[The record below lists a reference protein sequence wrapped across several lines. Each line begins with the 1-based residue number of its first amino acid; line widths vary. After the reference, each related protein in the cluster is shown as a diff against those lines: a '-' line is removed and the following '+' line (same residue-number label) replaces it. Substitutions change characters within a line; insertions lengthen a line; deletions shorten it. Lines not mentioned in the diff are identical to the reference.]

1 MITIIGGGVFG
12 LSMGWY
18 LARAGRAVTI
28 FEQGQ
33 VGRGATWA
41 AAGMLMP
48 WKLSDN
54 FSLDLFSLQQTS
66 YQQWPEF
73 AQTLS
78 AQTGV
83 DLDYQT
89 KGRYFLA
96 LMDKAVHRFRRQFDF
111 HQSIDVP
118 VEWLSGKQAR
128 QRLPQLGPEVLAA
141 IYCPLGHW
149 VDNRQLVIAL
159 RKAYLQ
165 AGGVLHEQT
174 SVLEIVRERQRVQ
187 AVRHAEGVTPAESV
201 IIANGAWSGD
211 LLADVWPVSEQQWVR
226 PRKGQSLIVQMN
238 PQQPLVEQSLLGPVY
253 LVPRTDGR
261 LIIGTTVERQAG
273 FNTSPTAA
281 GVYHMLRKG
290 MSMVPEI
297 GELPIIELNAGL
309 RPTAPNRLPVL
320 GPTSING
327 LILATGGHSH
337 GILLAPAVAQAIS
350 QWVMQGRIADSIA
363 PFVPRQ
369 FDSSR
374 LGQ

>member
-1 MITIIGGGVFG
+1 MIAIIGGGVFG
-12 LSMGWY
+12 LSIGWY

-73 AQTLS
+73 AQELS

-96 LMDKAVHRFRRQFDF
+96 LMDKAIHRFRRQFDF
-111 HQSIDVP
+111 HQSIDFP
-118 VEWLSGKQAR
+118 VEWLSGQQAR
-128 QRLPQLGPEVLAA
+128 QCLPQLGPEVLAA
-141 IYCPLGHW
+141 MFCPLGHW
-149 VDNRQLVIAL
+149 VDNRKVVTAL

-165 AGGVLHEQT
+165 AGGVLYEQT
-174 SVLEIVRERQRVQ
+174 TVLEILREGQQVQ
-187 AVRHAEGVTPAESV
+187 AVRHVEGVTPAESV

-211 LLADVWPVSEQQWVR
+211 LLTDVWPISEQQRVR
-226 PRKGQSLIVQMN
+226 PRKGQTLILQMT

-261 LIIGTTVERQAG
+261 LIIGTTVEREAG

-281 GVYHMLRKG
+281 GVYHILRKA
-290 MSMVPEI
+290 MSMVPAI
-297 GELPIIELNAGL
+297 GDLPLIELNAGL

-320 GPTSING
+320 GPTNIKG
-327 LILATGGHSH
+327 LILASGGHSH
-337 GILLAPAVAQAIS
+337 GILLTPAVAQAIS
-350 QWVMQGRIADSIA
+350 QWVMQGKLLDSIR
-363 PFVPRQ
+363 PFMPC
-369 FDSSR
+369 S
-374 LGQ
+374 